1 MVTSSRFQEHFDF
14 IEQDSFQN
22 SISTFYTGSNI
33 TSTTSY
39 TSPHLYIDQQEY
51 DTRRQSLSNTIET
64 ISSQATNSIN
74 GQCSLRRQ
82 SRVRTRHQR
91 ENSNGSSLAS
101 NLSHNPIIGWCLR
114 QKSKFS
120 SKLRHF

>member
-14 IEQDSFQN
+14 IEQDLFQT
-22 SISTFYTGSNI
+22 SSTSTFYNGSSN
-33 TSTTSY
+33 TSNTSY
-39 TSPHLYIDQQEY
+39 TSPHLYMDQEY

-91 ENSNGSSLAS
+91 ENSNGSSLTS
-101 NLSHNPIIGWCLR
+101 NVSHNPIIGWCLR

-120 SKLRHF
+120 SKLRHL